1 MRKSGIL
8 MHISSLPGAGGI
20 GSLGK
25 EAYAFADF
33 LEASGMKLWQVLP
46 MGPTGYGESPYQS
59 FSVHAGNP
67 MLISTEKLV
76 ADGLL
81 TLDTGEEFVPTQD
94 ERVEFDQVRENKEKL
109 LRKAF
114 HQSEKS
120 LLSEIRQFL
129 RDERWV
135 SDFALFTA
143 VKQHFGGV
151 MWRQWPD
158 EGIRMRRKESLLQYR
173 MMLDED
179 VRYHVFCQF
188 IFFRQWKE
196 FKAYCNSKGIE
207 LFGDMPIYVAEDSA
221 DTWTQPEVFQL
232 DKNRAPKRVA
242 GVPPDYFSADGQ
254 MWGNPLYRWTYLFFR
269 RYDWWVERM
278 RGMSKL
284 YDIVRVDHFIGFA
297 NYYSIPYGAPNARSG
312 KWIVGPGKKLF
323 RRLKKELPNLRVV
336 AEDLGVQSDR
346 VRELLKFVGYP
357 GMKVATFGFGGDA
370 DGNQHFPG
378 NWSENY
384 VAYTGTH
391 DNDTTAGWI
400 ATADETTLKAAKD
413 YLHFDSTDDG
423 VEAFIRCVL
432 SSPCCMAVV
441 PMQDVLHL
449 GSEARMNLPG
459 TIGGNWAWRMKPGAA
474 TEDVARHLREMNQEY
489 QRI

>member
-1 MRKSGIL
+1 M
-8 MHISSLPGAGGI
+8 
-20 GSLGK
+20 
-25 EAYAFADF
+25 
-33 LEASGMKLWQVLP
+33 
-46 MGPTGYGESPYQS
+46 
-59 FSVHAGNP
+59 
-67 MLISTEKLV
+67 
-76 ADGLL
+76 
-81 TLDTGEEFVPTQD
+81 
-94 ERVEFDQVRENKEKL
+94 
-109 LRKAF
+109 
-114 HQSEKS
+114 
-120 LLSEIRQFL
+120 
-129 RDERWV
+129 

-158 EGIRMRRKESLLQYR
+158 EGIKMRRKESLLQYR

-196 FKAYCNSKGIE
+196 FKAYCNNKGIE

-413 YLHFDSTDDG
+413 YLHFDGTDDG

>member
-1 MRKSGIL
+1 MDSTHAQKRYFDAHL
-8 MHISSLPGAGGI
+8 FLPGAGGI

-81 TLDTGEEFVPTQD
+81 TLDPGEEFMPTQD

-114 HQSEKS
+114 HQSEKG
-120 LLSEIRQFL
+120 LLPEIRQFL

-158 EGIRMRRKESLLQYR
+158 EGIKMRRKESLLQYR

-196 FKAYCNSKGIE
+196 FKAYCNNKGIE

-232 DKNRAPKRVA
+232 DRTARRSASRVCRRTT
-242 GVPPDYFSADGQ
+242 S
-254 MWGNPLYRWTYLFFR
+254 PLMGRC
-269 RYDWWVERM
+269 
-278 RGMSKL
+278 
-284 YDIVRVDHFIGFA
+284 
-297 NYYSIPYGAPNARSG
+297 GAIRST
-312 KWIVGPGKKLF
+312 VG
-323 RRLKKELPNLRVV
+323 R
-336 AEDLGVQSDR
+336 
-346 VRELLKFVGYP
+346 
-357 GMKVATFGFGGDA
+357 T
-370 DGNQHFPG
+370 
-378 NWSENY
+378 
-384 VAYTGTH
+384 
-391 DNDTTAGWI
+391 
-400 ATADETTLKAAKD
+400 
-413 YLHFDSTDDG
+413 
-423 VEAFIRCVL
+423 C
-432 SSPCCMAVV
+432 SS
-441 PMQDVLHL
+441 
-449 GSEARMNLPG
+449 
-459 TIGGNWAWRMKPGAA
+459 AA
-474 TEDVARHLREMNQEY
+474 TTGGWSGCAA
-489 QRI
+489 

>member
-1 MRKSGIL
+1 
-8 MHISSLPGAGGI
+8 
-20 GSLGK
+20 
-25 EAYAFADF
+25 
-33 LEASGMKLWQVLP
+33 
-46 MGPTGYGESPYQS
+46 
-59 FSVHAGNP
+59 
-67 MLISTEKLV
+67 
-76 ADGLL
+76 
-81 TLDTGEEFVPTQD
+81 
-94 ERVEFDQVRENKEKL
+94 
-109 LRKAF
+109 
-114 HQSEKS
+114 
-120 LLSEIRQFL
+120 
-129 RDERWV
+129 
-135 SDFALFTA
+135 
-143 VKQHFGGV
+143 
-151 MWRQWPD
+151 
-158 EGIRMRRKESLLQYR
+158 
-173 MMLDED
+173 
-179 VRYHVFCQF
+179 
-188 IFFRQWKE
+188 
-196 FKAYCNSKGIE
+196 
-207 LFGDMPIYVAEDSA
+207 
-221 DTWTQPEVFQL
+221 
-232 DKNRAPKRVA
+232 
-242 GVPPDYFSADGQ
+242 

-474 TEDVARHLREMNQEY
+474 TEEVARHLREMNQEY

>member
-1 MRKSGIL
+1 
-8 MHISSLPGAGGI
+8 
-20 GSLGK
+20 
-25 EAYAFADF
+25 
-33 LEASGMKLWQVLP
+33 
-46 MGPTGYGESPYQS
+46 
-59 FSVHAGNP
+59 
-67 MLISTEKLV
+67 
-76 ADGLL
+76 
-81 TLDTGEEFVPTQD
+81 
-94 ERVEFDQVRENKEKL
+94 
-109 LRKAF
+109 
-114 HQSEKS
+114 
-120 LLSEIRQFL
+120 
-129 RDERWV
+129 
-135 SDFALFTA
+135 
-143 VKQHFGGV
+143 
-151 MWRQWPD
+151 
-158 EGIRMRRKESLLQYR
+158 
-173 MMLDED
+173 
-179 VRYHVFCQF
+179 
-188 IFFRQWKE
+188 
-196 FKAYCNSKGIE
+196 
-207 LFGDMPIYVAEDSA
+207 
-221 DTWTQPEVFQL
+221 
-232 DKNRAPKRVA
+232 
-242 GVPPDYFSADGQ
+242 

-413 YLHFDSTDDG
+413 YLHFGRHGRRRGSLHPLR
-423 VEAFIRCVL
+423 AVL
-432 SSPCCMAVV
+432 P
-441 PMQDVLHL
+441 VLHGGCADAGRAASGQRSPHEPTRHHRRQL
-449 GSEARMNLPG
+449 GMAHEARRRD
-459 TIGGNWAWRMKPGAA
+459 GGCCPPSARNESGVSAYLILWNPHYQSTNIKERA
-474 TEDVARHLREMNQEY
+474 T
-489 QRI
+489 

>member
-1 MRKSGIL
+1 M
-8 MHISSLPGAGGI
+8 
-20 GSLGK
+20 
-25 EAYAFADF
+25 
-33 LEASGMKLWQVLP
+33 
-46 MGPTGYGESPYQS
+46 
-59 FSVHAGNP
+59 
-67 MLISTEKLV
+67 
-76 ADGLL
+76 
-81 TLDTGEEFVPTQD
+81 
-94 ERVEFDQVRENKEKL
+94 
-109 LRKAF
+109 
-114 HQSEKS
+114 
-120 LLSEIRQFL
+120 
-129 RDERWV
+129 
-135 SDFALFTA
+135 
-143 VKQHFGGV
+143 
-151 MWRQWPD
+151 
-158 EGIRMRRKESLLQYR
+158 
-173 MMLDED
+173 
-179 VRYHVFCQF
+179 
-188 IFFRQWKE
+188 
-196 FKAYCNSKGIE
+196 
-207 LFGDMPIYVAEDSA
+207 
-221 DTWTQPEVFQL
+221 
-232 DKNRAPKRVA
+232 
-242 GVPPDYFSADGQ
+242 
-254 MWGNPLYRWTYLFFR
+254 
-269 RYDWWVERM
+269 
-278 RGMSKL
+278 
-284 YDIVRVDHFIGFA
+284 
-297 NYYSIPYGAPNARSG
+297 
-312 KWIVGPGKKLF
+312 
-323 RRLKKELPNLRVV
+323 